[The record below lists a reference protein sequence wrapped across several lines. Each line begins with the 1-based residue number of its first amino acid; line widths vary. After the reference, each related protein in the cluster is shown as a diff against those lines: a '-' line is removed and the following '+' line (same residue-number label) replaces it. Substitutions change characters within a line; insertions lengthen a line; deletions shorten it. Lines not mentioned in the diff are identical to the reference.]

1 VRLLDRSTSDDGFHL
16 DPARLVR
23 WVYVGRLSIATA
35 IFLAAVLVWQDALTD
50 TGKLLV
56 ASLTFAAALG
66 VTAVSVVYSE
76 FYSRRLEPT
85 FYYLQSVFDLCLVTA
100 IVHVTGSSGSQFA
113 ALYILVIATSSL
125 LLPVGGG
132 LLVAALG
139 NVLYVADAFWSVE
152 APFTAAVW
160 LQLAVFAIVALGSA
174 WLSAKLQQA
183 GKGTEAVL
191 AHVRL
196 QAAEILFNIRS
207 GIITVDAS
215 GRLLYAN
222 PMAEQLLGLDLAPL
236 LGRPVLGA
244 LRQLAPELVEAVERS
259 MRDRVRTTRAEG
271 VVSAIGRRFP
281 IGVTTTYTEGDGR
294 NTDHTATAIFQ
305 DISDQ
310 KRIEALRLRA
320 ERLEGVAEL
329 SASLAHEIKNPLASI
344 RSACEQLSRSSF
356 TGTDEKTLTHL
367 VMRESD
373 RLSRLLSE
381 FLDFARVRV
390 ARREQIDVAHVA
402 AGAVRLALAHPDR
415 PERVSVVCVAEENR
429 FNVEGDDDLLHRA
442 VFNLL
447 LNALQASPPE
457 GEVRVEVAEARPDQ
471 LDFGPSFANGGV
483 ALSVIDSGP
492 GIASEIRE
500 RLFDPFF
507 TTKPGGSGL
516 GLAVVHR
523 AIDAHR
529 GLVFLDTSP
538 AGTRFTVVLPRVA
551 HSVRGLSL
559 GTPSHSATVLT

>member
-1 VRLLDRSTSDDGFHL
+1 MRLLDRAAPIDRPFHL
-16 DPARLVR
+16 DPAPLVR

-35 IFLAAVLVWQDALTD
+35 IFLAAVLVWQDASTD

-56 ASLTFAAALG
+56 ASLAFAATLG

-76 FYSRRLEPT
+76 FYNRPLGPT
-85 FYYLQSVFDLCLVTA
+85 FYYLQSVFDLLLVTA
-100 IVHVTGSSGSQFA
+100 VVHVTGSSGSPFA

-125 LLPVGGG
+125 LLPAGGG

-139 NVLYVADAFWSVE
+139 NVLYVADSLWSVE
-152 APFTAAVW
+152 TPFTATVW
-160 LQLAVFAIVALGSA
+160 LQLAVFATVALGSA
-174 WLSAKLQQA
+174 WLSAKLRAA

-196 QAAEILFNIRS
+196 QAADILFNIRS
-207 GIITVDAS
+207 GILTVDTS

-222 PMAEQLLGLDLAPL
+222 PMAEQLLGLDLDPL
-236 LGRPVLGA
+236 VGHPVLEV
-244 LRQLAPELVEAVERS
+244 LRRIAPELVEAVERT
-259 MRDRVRTTRAEG
+259 MHERVRTTRAEG
-271 VVSAIGRRFP
+271 VVAAIGRRFP

-294 NTDHTATAIFQ
+294 NTDGSATAIFQ

-310 KRIEALRLRA
+310 KRLETLRLRA

-356 TGTDEKTLTHL
+356 SGVDERTLTHL

-390 ARREQIDVAHVA
+390 ARRERIDLAQLT

-415 PERVSVVCVAEENR
+415 PAGTTVVCAVREGE
-429 FNVEGDDDLLHRA
+429 FLVEGDDDLLHRA

-447 LNALQASPPE
+447 LNAIQVSPPD
-457 GEVRVEVAEARPDQ
+457 GEVRLEVAAARPDQ
-471 LDFGPSFANGGV
+471 LDFGPTFADGGIAV
-483 ALSVIDSGP
+483 SVVDAGP
-492 GIASEIRE
+492 GIAPEIRE

-507 TTKPGGSGL
+507 TTRPGGSGL

-529 GLVFLDTSP
+529 GLVFLDTGA
-538 AGTRFTVVLPRVA
+538 AGTRFTVVLPRFAHVA
-551 HSVRGLSL
+551 RGASY
-559 GTPSHSATVLT
+559 GTLPATVLT